1 VAVELTKT
9 LAEALVVVAVVV
21 VEELV
26 VQLQVFLELQTLVA
40 EVVEL
45 VVINLSVALAAL
57 EYLQLSIF
65 VQR

>member
-9 LAEALVVVAVVV
+9 LAEALVVAVVV
-21 VEELV
+21 ALEELV

>member
-1 VAVELTKT
+1 
-9 LAEALVVVAVVV
+9 
-21 VEELV
+21 
-26 VQLQVFLELQTLVA
+26 VFLELQTLVA